1 MSQPIELN
9 SSKNFTIPNMADQH
23 FILAADNS
31 PTLLPLLRSN
41 PQLPSSQDEH
51 GYSLLH
57 AAASYNHLDLLRSLI
72 NEFHVD
78 VNLKDEDGET
88 PLFVAETVQAA
99 QVLAEELGADLTI
112 KNDEGLTA
120 EEKIRADGDCP
131 TVADFLRECRQQNGA
146 PQAQDAEPHDHQP
159 SDALFNND
167 LVSTS
172 LPPNVSVKIGVMDE
186 ENAALDVDVGPEFK
200 QRIEELAARD
210 DFQEA
215 EGQRQLKDLISDA
228 VRSTG
233 VTSNTMNVRRRIG

>member
-1 MSQPIELN
+1 MV
-9 SSKNFTIPNMADQH
+9 DQDY
-23 FILAADNS
+23 FILAADGDS
-31 PTLLPLLRSN
+31 LTLLPRLRSN
-41 PQLPSSQDEH
+41 PQLPSLQDEH

-57 AAASYNHLDLLRSLI
+57 AAASYNHPNLLRSLI

-120 EEKIRADGDCP
+120 EEKIRVDGDFP
-131 TVADFLRECRQQNGA
+131 TVADFLREFRQQKGA
-146 PQAQDAEPHDHQP
+146 PEGQDAESHDDQP
-159 SDALFNND
+159 SDSFFNND
-167 LVSTS
+167 LVSSS
-172 LPPNVSVKIGVMDE
+172 LPPNVSVKFGVMEE
-186 ENAALDVDVGPEFK
+186 ENAALDVDVGPGFK

-215 EGQRQLKDLISDA
+215 EGQRQLKDLITDA
-228 VRSTG
+228 VRTAG
-233 VTSNTMNVRRRIG
+233 VTSHTMNVRRRIG

>member
-1 MSQPIELN
+1 MV
-9 SSKNFTIPNMADQH
+9 DQDY
-23 FILAADNS
+23 FILAADGDS
-31 PTLLPLLRSN
+31 LTLLPRLRSN
-41 PQLPSSQDEH
+41 PQLPSLQDEH

-57 AAASYNHLDLLRSLI
+57 AAASYNHLNLLRTLI

-78 VNLKDEDGET
+78 ANLKDEDGET

-120 EEKIRADGDCP
+120 EEKIRADGDFP
-131 TVADFLRECRQQNGA
+131 TVADFLREFRQQKEA
-146 PQAQDAEPHDHQP
+146 PEGQYAEPHNDQP
-159 SDALFNND
+159 SDAFFNND
-167 LVSTS
+167 LVSSS
-172 LPPNVSVKIGVMDE
+172 LPPNVSVKFGVMEE

-215 EGQRQLKDLISDA
+215 EGQRQLKDLITDA
-228 VRSTG
+228 VRTAG
-233 VTSNTMNVRRRIG
+233 VTSHTMNVRRRIG

>member
-1 MSQPIELN
+1 
-9 SSKNFTIPNMADQH
+9 MADQDY

-31 PTLLPLLRSN
+31 PTLLPRLRSN
-41 PQLPSSQDEH
+41 PQLSSLQDEH

-57 AAASYNHLDLLRSLI
+57 AAASYNHLDLLRTLI

-88 PLFVAETVQAA
+88 PLFVVEIVQAA
-99 QVLAEELGADLTI
+99 QVLAEELGADLSI

-120 EEKIRADGDCP
+120 EEKIRADGDFP
-131 TVADFLRECRQQNGA
+131 TVADFLRECRQQRGA
-146 PQAQDAEPHDHQP
+146 PEGRDAQPQDDQP
-159 SDALFNND
+159 SDAFFNKD
-167 LVSTS
+167 LVSPS
-172 LPPNVSVKIGVMDE
+172 LPPNVSVKVGVMDE

-215 EGQRQLKDLISDA
+215 EGQQQLKDLITDA

-233 VTSNTMNVRRRIG
+233 VTSHTMNVRRRVG